1 MPDGV
6 GRWPLLA
13 QSVAWGY
20 ANLVTHVWNEAA
32 TQKQQAPR
40 KQNSHEVEAP
50 EYSPP
55 MAVWVEHLTRARC
68 RHWKQHASEC
78 KVGAPTSCAGDPAFA
93 RGLNHGAR

>member
-55 MAVWVEHLTRARC
+55 MAVGVEHLTRARC
-68 RHWKQHASEC
+68 RHWNSTHRS
-78 KVGAPTSCAGDPAFA
+78 A
-93 RGLNHGAR
+93 RWALPRAVLATPRLQGG